1 MTLVVNLF
9 GGPGV
14 GKSTTAAWLFSKLKE
29 EKTNCELVRE
39 YVKDWAWEERK
50 ISPLNQ
56 LHFLGEQSYRESLLY
71 GRVDVVITDSPIML
85 CSFYQQHY
93 TDQDYLLNPALDF
106 MRHANSTHDVSY
118 LNIVLKR
125 TKPYFAKGRYETE
138 EQAKNID
145 VELVKWFNK
154 NNITYVNIDPSDK
167 NNLIETVSNYSPIKG
182 SDNNKRIFCIQ

>member
-14 GKSTTAAWLFSKLKE
+14 GKSTTAAWMFSELKNR
-29 EKTNCELVRE
+29 KVNCELVRE

-56 LHFLGEQSYRESLLY
+56 LHFLGEQAYRESLLY
-71 GRVDVVITDSPIML
+71 GKVDIVVTDSPIIL
-85 CSFYQQHY
+85 SPFYQQHY
-93 TDQDYLLNPALDF
+93 TDQDYLLQPAVSF
-106 MRHANSTHDVSY
+106 MKHASSAYKVDY
-118 LNIVLKR
+118 LNVLLKR

-145 VELVKWFNK
+145 VQLVKWFEK
-154 NNITYVNIDPSDK
+154 HNIPYVNADFNDK
-167 NNLIETVSNYSPIKG
+167 GTLISIVEKRVPDSLAWSPG
-182 SDNNKRIFCIQ
+182 D